1 MMTQQDTMENEIMA
15 NKGVVICEP
24 VRAASGA
31 VLTTGL
37 LHSMKRDGLKRGV
50 DTLCI
55 GGGQGIALAFEMAA

>member
-1 MMTQQDTMENEIMA
+1 MMTQRGTMENEIMA

-24 VRAASGA
+24 VRTASGV
-31 VLTTGL
+31 VLTTRL

-55 GGGQGIALAFEMAA
+55 GGGQGTALAFEMAA